1 MAKHRYLLVTLVTSS
16 LMGCHTVYLS
26 DDIDLELDFELRPS
40 DELHLPYV
48 RGTAVRISAHSS
60 DPDDNERGW
69 SLSSS
74 NPAVLRIDWQDD
86 GSASCVAEAVGSSA
100 VCVHDAGGDEL
111 HCSTI
116 TVRAPTRVTL
126 HAHGPLFIGRSEEE
140 ARVERPKI
148 LEGGTATFL
157 VRYFDG
163 DTRLY
168 GNGVL
173 EASASSPI
181 TLEPETSFLFEN
193 REWLQLTPGLP
204 GHHVVEL
211 VVGGRSVG
219 TLDVD
224 AVTPAAVHDIEL
236 LTEGEGGRED
246 GDELVVLAQA
256 LDGGGGVVYGA
267 EFTWDLDQDDEPGQ
281 GDLFYYTFQADAEK
295 RLGASF
301 EGLRSEVTI
310 HAKEGFVS
318 SSNTIGCSAAPGSP
332 AKGAPEALLVV
343 GILALTALRPSRRH
357 PRKAERS

>member
-26 DDIDLELDFELRPS
+26 DDIDLELDFSLRPS

-100 VCVHDAGGDEL
+100 ICVHDADGDEL

-126 HAHGPLFIGRSEEE
+126 HAHGPLFLGRSEEQ
-140 ARVERPKI
+140 AQVERPKI

-173 EASASSPI
+173 EARATSPI
-181 TLEPETSFLFEN
+181 SLEPQTSFLFEN
-193 REWLQLTPGLP
+193 CEWLQLTPGLP

-211 VVGGRSVG
+211 AVGGRSVG

-224 AVTPAAVHDIEL
+224 AVTPAAVRDIEL
-236 LTEGEGGRED
+236 LTEGEGGKEE
-246 GDELVVLAQA
+246 GEELVVLAQA
-256 LDGGGGVVYGA
+256 LDSGRGVIYGA
-267 EFTWDLDQDDEPGQ
+267 EFTWDLDQIAEPGQ
-281 GDLFYYTFQADAEK
+281 GDLFHYTFQADAEK
-295 RLGASF
+295 TLGASF
-301 EGLRSEVTI
+301 EGLRSEVVI
-310 HAKEGFVS
+310 HAKEGHVS
-318 SSNTIGCSAAPGSP
+318 STNTIGCSAVPGSP
-332 AKGAPEALLVV
+332 AKGGSCGLVLV
-343 GILALTALRPSRRH
+343 GILGLAALRFGRRR
-357 PRKAERS
+357 P

>member
-26 DDIDLELDFELRPS
+26 DDIDLELDFSLRPS

-60 DPDDNERGW
+60 DPDDNEHGW

-74 NPAVLRIDWQDD
+74 NPAVLRIDWQGD
-86 GSASCVAEAVGSSA
+86 GSASCVAEAVGSSV

-126 HAHGPLFIGRSEEE
+126 HAHGPLFLDRPEAE
-140 ARVERPKI
+140 ARVGRPKI

-173 EASASSPI
+173 EAHATSPI
-181 TLEPETSFLFEN
+181 ALEPQTSFLFEN
-193 REWLQLTPGLP
+193 CEWLQLTPGLP

-211 VVGGRSVG
+211 AVGGRSVG

-224 AVTPAAVHDIEL
+224 AVTPAAVREIEL

-256 LDGGGGVVYGA
+256 LDAGRGVVYGA
-267 EFTWDLDQDDEPGQ
+267 EFTWDLDQIDEPGQ
-281 GDLFYYTFQADAEK
+281 GDLFHYTYQADAEK
-295 RLGASF
+295 TLGASF
-301 EGLRSEVTI
+301 EGLRSEVLI
-310 HAKEGFVS
+310 HAKSGHVS
-318 SSNTIGCSAAPGSP
+318 STNFIGCNAAPGSP
-332 AKGAPEALLVV
+332 ARAGSGALLLV
-343 GILALTALRPSRRH
+343 GILGLVAWRRGRRRP
-357 PRKAERS
+357 